1 MTVKDLGTKRL
12 ETERLILRRFTLE
25 DAEKMYENWA
35 GYPEV
40 TKFLTWPTHESAEI
54 SRQILKEWVA
64 AYDNPEVYQWCI
76 EEKESGEPVGSI
88 AVVSRNEKAQS
99 CEIGYCISRSRWHK
113 GITTEALAEVMRY
126 LFEEVGVLRLE
137 SRHDPKNPYS
147 GEVMKKCGMHYEGT
161 RIRADWNNTGIC
173 DCALYGMVTY
183 VGVGNAAQTTDSVQL
198 NGTAGWAADGAEAK
212 GEKQGA
218 QTERTPKNVISDE
231 TIEYVGILAKLEL
244 DDEEKERAK
253 KDMGEML
260 DYIDKLNELDTEGVE
275 PMSHVFPVNN
285 VFREDVVTNGDGS
298 ADTLANA
305 PVKKDGGFKV
315 PKTIS

>member
-35 GYPEV
+35 GDPEV

-88 AVVSRNEKAQS
+88 GVVSRNEKAQS

-231 TIEYVGILAKLEL
+231 TIE
-244 DDEEKERAK
+244 
-253 KDMGEML
+253 
-260 DYIDKLNELDTEGVE
+260 
-275 PMSHVFPVNN
+275 
-285 VFREDVVTNGDGS
+285 
-298 ADTLANA
+298 
-305 PVKKDGGFKV
+305 
-315 PKTIS
+315 